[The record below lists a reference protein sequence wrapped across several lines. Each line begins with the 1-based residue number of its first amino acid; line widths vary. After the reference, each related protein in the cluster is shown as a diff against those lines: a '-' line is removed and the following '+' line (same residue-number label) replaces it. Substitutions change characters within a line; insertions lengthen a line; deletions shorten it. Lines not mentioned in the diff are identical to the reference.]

1 MMIRA
6 DRVIPTVL
14 AHVIRRAP
22 LCPEKV
28 EFAWRS
34 AVGQS
39 LARATTV
46 RLDERGVLQV
56 GALDAHWAREVRR
69 SSRLI
74 LSRLETML
82 GAGVVTR
89 IQV

>member
-1 MMIRA
+1 MIRA
-6 DRVIPTVL
+6 ERVIPAVL
-14 AHVIRRAP
+14 AHVIRQAP

-28 EFAWRS
+28 EFAWRA

-46 RLDERGVLQV
+46 RLDDRGVLHV
-56 GALDAHWAREVRR
+56 SALDPHWGREVRR
-69 SSRLI
+69 SARLI

-82 GAGVVTR
+82 GAGTVTR